1 MRSQRNFRLAAGL
14 AAAMLAPYA
23 AGQAHAQ
30 GAKAPALRVYI
41 GTYTEGPSKGIY
53 LAEFDPSTGDL
64 STPKAVG
71 EVSNPSFLAVHPSKK
86 FLYSV
91 NEDASTAGKTG
102 GAVSAFAVDP
112 KTGALTLL
120 NQESTKGAGPCHL
133 VVDRTGK
140 AVISANYGGG
150 SVCAMPIGA
159 DGKVGPASTFIQHK
173 GEVADRARQGGPH
186 AHSANIDAS
195 NKYAFVADLG
205 LDRIF
210 VYKLD
215 PETATLVPNDP
226 PSAKLAPKSGPR
238 HFAFHPG
245 GEYAYVINE
254 IANTVTAFKY
264 DAAKGTLQEIQT
276 VTTLPADFKG
286 TSNTAEVQVHPSG
299 KFVYGSNRGHDS
311 IASFAVDQASGK
323 LTPTGYQAEG
333 IKTPRNFGVDP
344 TGAFVLVAN
353 QAGDSISVFAV
364 DKGDGTLKPT
374 GKSVAVP
381 KPVCIKFVPVD

>member
-1 MRSQRNFRLAAGL
+1 MRSQSYFRMAAGL
-14 AAAMLAPYA
+14 AATLLSPFA
-23 AGQAHAQ
+23 ASPAQAQ
-30 GAKAPALRVYI
+30 GAKAPTMRVYI

-53 LAEFDPSTGDL
+53 LAEFDPTTGAL

-71 EVSNPSFLAVHPSKK
+71 EVSNPSFLAIHPGGK

-91 NEDASTAGKTG
+91 NEDGSTAGKPG
-102 GAVSAFAVDP
+102 GAVSAFAVDA
-112 KTGALTLL
+112 KTGGLTLL

-133 VVDRTGK
+133 VVDRLGK
-140 AVISANYGGG
+140 AVLAANYGGG
-150 SVCAMPIGA
+150 SVCSMPIGA

-173 GEVADRARQGGPH
+173 GEVADPARQGGPH
-186 AHSANIDAS
+186 AHSANIDAA
-195 NKYAFVADLG
+195 NKFAFVADLG

-226 PSAKLAPKSGPR
+226 PAAKLAPKSGPR

-254 IANTVTAFKY
+254 ISNTVTAFKY
-264 DAAKGTLQEIQT
+264 DADAGTLQEIQT

-286 TSNTAEVQVHPSG
+286 RSNTAEVQVHPSG

-311 IASFAVDQASGK
+311 IASFSVDPASGQ
-323 LTPTGYQAEG
+323 LTPTGHQADG

-344 TGAFVLVAN
+344 TGKFVLVAN
-353 QAGDSISVFAV
+353 QEGDSISVFAV
-364 DKGDGTLKPT
+364 DQADGTLKPT

-381 KPVCIKFVPVD
+381 KPVCIKFAPVH

>member
-14 AAAMLAPYA
+14 AAAMLAPSA
-23 AGQAHAQ
+23 MSQAHAQ
-30 GAKAPALRVYI
+30 GAKSPALRVYI

-53 LAEFDPSTGDL
+53 LAEFDPSTGTL
-64 STPKAVG
+64 TTPKAVG
-71 EVSNPSFLAVHPSKK
+71 EVSNPSFLAVHPSRK

-150 SVCAMPIGA
+150 SVCSMPIGA

-173 GEVADRARQGGPH
+173 GEVADPARQGGPH

-215 PETATLVPNDP
+215 HETATLVPNDP
-226 PSAKLAPKSGPR
+226 PAAKVAPKSGPR

-254 IANTVTAFKY
+254 ISNTVTAFKY
-264 DAAKGTLQEIQT
+264 DAAAGTLQEIQT

-323 LTPTGYQAEG
+323 LTPTGFQAEG

-364 DKGDGTLKPT
+364 DQADGTLKPT